1 MSKDKEG
8 RPLQK
13 HTLNLFEGDW
23 ERLGDLFPQT
33 DTSRLVRHLVRDLID
48 RTKGERPNVDIDL
61 EG

>member
-23 ERLGDLFPQT
+23 QALSDLFPKV
-33 DTSRLVRHLVRDLID
+33 DTSKLIRHMVRDLID
-48 RTKGERPNVDIDL
+48 RNKGERPDVEID
-61 EG
+61 